1 MQATSRPMHPT
12 TARETTGMRVIG
24 YVRVSTKDQGVSGLG
39 LEAQRESLEQ
49 WCSQRGHELL
59 TVTTDV
65 ISGAKTDAMYG
76 REVAIA
82 AVENGVAQA
91 LLVRALDRVTRDQ
104 LDAAQLMKRAERY
117 GWRLMDCEGADS
129 GEPSQRFAA
138 DIRLAMAA
146 EERRKIGTRTREAL
160 DTKRKRGE
168 PGLVST
174 SAQRRIQI
182 LRSEGL
188 GAKAIAARLT
198 EEGIPTATGG
208 DTWHYSSVRRV
219 LRRLAEE
226 KAVA

>member
-1 MQATSRPMHPT
+1 
-12 TARETTGMRVIG
+12 MRVIG

-182 LRSEGL
+182 LRSEGI

-208 DTWHYSSVRRV
+208 NTWHYSSVRRV

>member
-1 MQATSRPMHPT
+1 
-12 TARETTGMRVIG
+12 MRVIG

-49 WCSQRGHELL
+49 WCIARDHELL

-65 ISGAKTDAMYG
+65 VSGAKADAMHG

-91 LLVRALDRVTRDQ
+91 LLVRALDRASRDQ
-104 LDAAQLMKRAERY
+104 LDAAQLMKRAENY

-160 DTKRKRGE
+160 DAKRKKGE
-168 PGLVST
+168 PGLIT
-174 SAQRRIQI
+174 MSAQRRIQV
-182 LRSEGL
+182 LRAEGL
-188 GAKAIAARLT
+188 GAKAIASQLT

-208 DTWHYSSVRRV
+208 ETWHYSTVRRV
-219 LRRLAEE
+219 LQRLAAS

>member
-1 MQATSRPMHPT
+1 
-12 TARETTGMRVIG
+12 
-24 YVRVSTKDQGVSGLG
+24 
-39 LEAQRESLEQ
+39 
-49 WCSQRGHELL
+49 
-59 TVTTDV
+59 
-65 ISGAKTDAMYG
+65 
-76 REVAIA
+76 
-82 AVENGVAQA
+82 
-91 LLVRALDRVTRDQ
+91 
-104 LDAAQLMKRAERY
+104 MKRAERY

-138 DIRLAMAA
+138 DILLAMAA

-174 SAQRRIQI
+174 SAQRRIHI
-182 LRSEGL
+182 LCSEGL

>member
-1 MQATSRPMHPT
+1 
-12 TARETTGMRVIG
+12 MRIIG
-24 YVRVSTKDQGVSGLG
+24 YVRVSTKEQGESGLG

-59 TVTTDV
+59 TMTTDV
-65 ISGAKTDAMYG
+65 VSGAKADAMYG

-91 LLVRALDRVTRDQ
+91 LLVRALDRATRDQ

-160 DTKRKRGE
+160 DAKRRKGE
-168 PGLVST
+168 PGLVSVST
-174 SAQRRIQI
+174 QRRIQI
-182 LRSEGL
+182 LRAEGL

-198 EEGIPTATGG
+198 DEGIPTATGG
-208 DTWHYSSVRRV
+208 TTWHYSSVRRV
-219 LRRLAEE
+219 LRRLADD

>member
-1 MQATSRPMHPT
+1 MHPT

-198 EEGIPTATGG
+198 QEGIPTAAGG